1 MFLKVDE
8 LLDSSKILKHFDS
21 FVKQEKWLE
30 NILKDECL
38 DLQEMLEIK
47 THV

>member
-8 LLDSSKILKHFDS
+8 LLDNGKILKYSDS
-21 FVKQEKWLE
+21 LVKQEKWLE

-38 DLQEMLEIK
+38 DLPEMLEIK

>member
-1 MFLKVDE
+1 MLLKVDE
-8 LLDSSKILKHFDS
+8 LLDNSKILKYSDS
-21 FVKQEKWLE
+21 LVKQEKWLE

-47 THV
+47 THM

>member
-8 LLDSSKILKHFDS
+8 LLDNSKILKYSDS
-21 FVKQEKWLE
+21 LGKNNDYLE

-38 DLQEMLEIK
+38 NLPEMLEIK